1 MSLHVQLAAIVGAVN
16 TIEAPRTG
24 TGTIKVTMK
33 GKTGNRDKKFQ
44 HLEKNLL
51 NMESVLVAYSGG
63 VDSSLVLRVAKDVLG
78 DKVFG
83 ITATSSV
90 YPAEEIEQ
98 AEAFAQNLGVRHK
111 IIETQE
117 LSNPKFVNNPQNR
130 CYWCKRELFAELISI
145 ARKNDLN
152 YVLDG
157 TNLDDMD
164 DFRPGMK
171 AAHEFGIR
179 SPLKEAAFTKED
191 IRSLS
196 KRLGLPT
203 WDKPSFACLASR
215 FPYGVMITQENLL
228 KVDKA
233 ERFLRELGLTQVR
246 VRHHNTIARI
256 EVPKEDIPKLFE
268 ETARSR
274 LLSYLKKLGYS
285 YVAVDIEG
293 YRTGSMNEVLTGDDK
308 R

>member
-1 MSLHVQLAAIVGAVN
+1 MKTKTDDSN
-16 TIEAPRTG
+16 T
-24 TGTIKVTMK
+24 
-33 GKTGNRDKKFQ
+33 KFQ
-44 HLEKNLL
+44 NLKKIL
-51 NMESVLVAYSGG
+51 SEMDSVLVAYSGG
-63 VDSSLVLRVAKDVLG
+63 VDSTLVLRVAKEVLG
-78 DKVFG
+78 SRVLAV
-83 ITATSSV
+83 TAESSV
-90 YPAEEIEQ
+90 YPSEEVEQ
-98 AEAFAQNLGVRHK
+98 AKALAENLGVKYK

-117 LSNPKFVNNPQNR
+117 LSNPKFFNNPKDR
-130 CYWCKRELFAELISI
+130 CYWCKRELFGELISI

-179 SPLKEAAFTKED
+179 SPLKEAGFTKED

-196 KRLGLPT
+196 KRLGLPI
-203 WDKPSFACLASR
+203 WDKPSLPCLASR
-215 FPYGVMITQENLL
+215 FPYGMKITEENLV
-228 KVDKA
+228 KVDQA
-233 ERFLRELGLTQVR
+233 ETFLKMLDLTQVR
-246 VRHHNTIARI
+246 VRHHDTIARI

>member
-1 MSLHVQLAAIVGAVN
+1 MKTKTDDSN
-16 TIEAPRTG
+16 T
-24 TGTIKVTMK
+24 
-33 GKTGNRDKKFQ
+33 KFQ
-44 HLEKNLL
+44 NLKKIL
-51 NMESVLVAYSGG
+51 SEMDSVLVAYSGG
-63 VDSSLVLRVAKDVLG
+63 VDSTLVLRVANEVLG
-78 DKVFG
+78 SRVLAV
-83 ITATSSV
+83 TAESSV
-90 YPAEEIEQ
+90 YPSEELEQ
-98 AEAFAQNLGVRHK
+98 AEALAQNLGVRHK

-130 CYWCKRELFAELISI
+130 CYWCKRELFGELASI
-145 ARKNDLN
+145 AGENDLK

-157 TNLDDMD
+157 TNLDDLN

-171 AAHEFGIR
+171 AAHEFGVR
-179 SPLKEAAFTKED
+179 SPLREAAFTKED
-191 IRSLS
+191 IRSVS
-196 KRLGLPT
+196 KRLGLPI
-203 WDKPSFACLASR
+203 WDKPSLPCLASR
-215 FPYGVMITQENLL
+215 FPYGMKITEENLV
-228 KVDKA
+228 KVDQA
-233 ERFLRELGLTQVR
+233 ETFLKMLDLTQVR
-246 VRHHNTIARI
+246 VRHHDTIARI

>member
-1 MSLHVQLAAIVGAVN
+1 MKTKTDDSN
-16 TIEAPRTG
+16 T
-24 TGTIKVTMK
+24 
-33 GKTGNRDKKFQ
+33 KFQ
-44 HLEKNLL
+44 NLKKIL
-51 NMESVLVAYSGG
+51 SEMDSVLVAYSGG
-63 VDSSLVLRVAKDVLG
+63 VDSTLVLRVANEVLG
-78 DKVFG
+78 SRVLAV
-83 ITATSSV
+83 TAESSV
-90 YPAEEIEQ
+90 YPSEELEQ
-98 AEAFAQNLGVRHK
+98 AEALAQNLGVRHK

-196 KRLGLPT
+196 KRLGLPI
-203 WDKPSFACLASR
+203 WDKPSLPCLASR
-215 FPYGVMITQENLL
+215 FPYGMKITEENLV
-228 KVDKA
+228 KVDQA
-233 ERFLRELGLTQVR
+233 ETFLKMLDLTQVR
-246 VRHHNTIARI
+246 VRHHDTIARI

>member
-1 MSLHVQLAAIVGAVN
+1 MKTKTDDSN
-16 TIEAPRTG
+16 T
-24 TGTIKVTMK
+24 
-33 GKTGNRDKKFQ
+33 KFQ
-44 HLEKNLL
+44 NLKKIL
-51 NMESVLVAYSGG
+51 SEMDSVLVAYSGG
-63 VDSSLVLRVAKDVLG
+63 VDSTLVLRVAKDVLG
-78 DKVFG
+78 DKVFA

-98 AEAFAQNLGVRHK
+98 AKALAQNLGVRHK

-145 ARKNDLN
+145 ARKNDLS

-171 AAHEFGIR
+171 AAHEFGVR
-179 SPLKEAAFTKED
+179 SPLREAMLTKED
-191 IRSLS
+191 IRSVS
-196 KRLGLPT
+196 KRLGLPI
-203 WDKPSFACLASR
+203 WSKPSLPCLASR
-215 FPYGVMITQENLL
+215 FPYGMKITEENLVKVGQAETFL
-228 KVDKA
+228 KMLD
-233 ERFLRELGLTQVR
+233 LTQVR